1 MLQDCMNLVVDI
13 GNNFFKLGIFE
24 NSNLVF
30 SFFDKNDKIDVEIEK
45 IILNYSKIT
54 SALISNVSSV
64 KINDIL
70 NKLNIKIYE
79 LDSTF
84 IFPFKLNYKTPESL
98 GNDRL
103 ALAAAAT
110 ILFPNSNNLVID
122 AGTCITIDFID
133 NNNHFMGGSIS
144 PGVKM
149 RYDSL
154 NHYTANLPLLK
165 NENNFNYPGDSTN
178 ASIHAGIIGGVS
190 NEINGFIKQI
200 NSRNDKVNVIL
211 TGGDAKILSKTL
223 KITIFANQNFILEG
237 LNSILNLN
245 NN

>member
-1 MLQDCMNLVVDI
+1 MNLVVDI
-13 GNNFFKLGIFE
+13 GNNFFKLGIFQ
-24 NSNLVF
+24 NSNLIF
-30 SFFDKNDKIDVEIEK
+30 SFSEKNGAIDLEIEK
-45 IILNYSKIT
+45 IICKYSEIT
-54 SALISNVSSV
+54 TALISNVSSI

-70 NKLNIKIYE
+70 NRFNINIYE
-79 LDSTF
+79 LNSSF
-84 IFPFKLNYKTPESL
+84 IFPFKLNYQTPETL

-133 NNNHFMGGSIS
+133 NNNHFRGGSIS

-165 NENNFNYPGDSTN
+165 NENNFDYPGNSTN

-200 NSRNDKVNVIL
+200 NSKNEKVNVIL

-237 LNSILNLN
+237 LNCILNLN
-245 NN
+245 KN

>member
-1 MLQDCMNLVVDI
+1 MNLVVDI

-45 IILNYSKIT
+45 IIRSYSKIT
-54 SALISNVSSV
+54 SALISNVSSI

-133 NNNHFMGGSIS
+133 NNNHFIGGSIS

-178 ASIHAGIIGGVS
+178 ASIHAGIIGRVS

-245 NN
+245 KN

>member
-1 MLQDCMNLVVDI
+1 MNLVVDI
-13 GNNFFKLGIFE
+13 GNNFFKLGIFQ
-24 NSNLVF
+24 NSNLIF
-30 SFFDKNDKIDVEIEK
+30 SFSEKNGAIDLEIEK
-45 IILNYSKIT
+45 IISKYSEIT
-54 SALISNVSSV
+54 TALISNVSSV

-70 NKLNIKIYE
+70 NRFNINIYE
-79 LDSTF
+79 LNSSF
-84 IFPFKLNYKTPESL
+84 IFPFKLNYQTPETL

-133 NNNHFMGGSIS
+133 NNNHFRGGSIS

-165 NENNFNYPGDSTN
+165 NENNFDYPGNSTN

-200 NSRNDKVNVIL
+200 ISKNEKVNVIL

-237 LNSILNLN
+237 LNCILNLN
-245 NN
+245 KKIN

>member
-1 MLQDCMNLVVDI
+1 MNLVVDI

-45 IILNYSKIT
+45 IIRSYTKIT
-54 SALISNVSSV
+54 SALISNVSSI

-133 NNNHFMGGSIS
+133 NNNNFIGGSIS

-165 NENNFNYPGDSTN
+165 NENSFNYPGDSTN

-237 LNSILNLN
+237 LNCILNLN
-245 NN
+245 KN

>member
-1 MLQDCMNLVVDI
+1 MNLVVDI
-13 GNNFFKLGIFE
+13 GNNYFKLGIFE

-45 IILNYSKIT
+45 IIRKIQQIFQC
-54 SALISNVSSV
+54 SDFQCFFL

-84 IFPFKLNYKTPESL
+84 IFPFKLNYQDPRNF

-133 NNNHFMGGSIS
+133 NNNHFIGGSIS
-144 PGVKM
+144 PG
-149 RYDSL
+149 
-154 NHYTANLPLLK
+154 
-165 NENNFNYPGDSTN
+165 
-178 ASIHAGIIGGVS
+178 
-190 NEINGFIKQI
+190 
-200 NSRNDKVNVIL
+200 
-211 TGGDAKILSKTL
+211 SK
-223 KITIFANQNFILEG
+223 
-237 LNSILNLN
+237 
-245 NN
+245 

>member
-1 MLQDCMNLVVDI
+1 MNLVVDI

-45 IILNYSKIT
+45 IIRSYSKIT
-54 SALISNVSSV
+54 SALISNVSSI

-110 ILFPNSNNLVID
+110 ILYPNSNNLVID

-133 NNNHFMGGSIS
+133 NNNNFIGGSIS

-245 NN
+245 KN

>member
-1 MLQDCMNLVVDI
+1 MNLVVDI

-45 IILNYSKIT
+45 IILNYRKIT

-245 NN
+245 KN

>member
-1 MLQDCMNLVVDI
+1 MNLVVDI

-45 IILNYSKIT
+45 IIRSYSKIT
-54 SALISNVSSV
+54 SALISNFSTI

-133 NNNHFMGGSIS
+133 NNNHFIGGSIS

-165 NENNFNYPGDSTN
+165 NENSFNYPGDSTN

-245 NN
+245 KN

>member
-1 MLQDCMNLVVDI
+1 MNLVVDI

-45 IILNYSKIT
+45 IIRSYTKIT
-54 SALISNVSSV
+54 SALISNVSSI

-133 NNNHFMGGSIS
+133 NNNRFIGGSIS

-165 NENNFNYPGDSTN
+165 SENNFNYPGDSTN

-200 NSRNDKVNVIL
+200 NSRNNKVNVIL

-245 NN
+245 KN

>member
-1 MLQDCMNLVVDI
+1 MNLVVDI

-45 IILNYSKIT
+45 IIRSYSKIT
-54 SALISNVSSV
+54 SALISNVSSI
-64 KINDIL
+64 KINHIL

-84 IFPFKLNYKTPESL
+84 IFPFKLNYKTPETL

-133 NNNHFMGGSIS
+133 NNNHFTGGSIS

-165 NENNFNYPGDSTN
+165 NKNNFNFPGNSTN
-178 ASIHAGIIGGVS
+178 ASIHAGIICGVS
-190 NEINGFIKQI
+190 NEIMGFINQI
-200 NSRNDKVNVIL
+200 NSRYEKVNVIL

-237 LNSILNLN
+237 LNCILNLN
-245 NN
+245 KN

>member
-1 MLQDCMNLVVDI
+1 MNLVVDI

-45 IILNYSKIT
+45 IILNYRKIT

-200 NSRNDKVNVIL
+200 NSTNDKVNVIL

-245 NN
+245 KN

>member
-1 MLQDCMNLVVDI
+1 MNLVVDI

-24 NSNLVF
+24 NSNLIFGF
-30 SFFDKNDKIDVEIEK
+30 SDKNDKIDVEIEK
-45 IILNYSKIT
+45 IICKYKEINR
-54 SALISNVSSV
+54 ALISNVSSV
-64 KINDIL
+64 DIRGLL
-70 NKLNIKIYE
+70 NKFNIRTFE

-84 IFPFKLNYKTPESL
+84 IFPFKLNYKTPETL

-133 NNNHFMGGSIS
+133 NNNHFTGGSIS

-154 NHYTANLPLLK
+154 NHYTANLPRLK
-165 NENNFNYPGDSTN
+165 NKNNFNFPGNSTN

-190 NEINGFIKQI
+190 NEIMGFINQI
-200 NSRNDKVNVIL
+200 NSRYEKVNVIL

-237 LNSILNLN
+237 LNCILNLN

>member
-1 MLQDCMNLVVDI
+1 MNLVVDI

-24 NSNLVF
+24 NSNLIF

-45 IILNYSKIT
+45 IISSYSKIT
-54 SALISNVSSV
+54 SALISNVSSI

-110 ILFPNSNNLVID
+110 ILYPNSNNLVID

-133 NNNHFMGGSIS
+133 NNNYFMGGSIS

-245 NN
+245 KN

>member
-1 MLQDCMNLVVDI
+1 MNLVVDI

-45 IILNYSKIT
+45 IMRSYSKIT
-54 SALISNVSSV
+54 SALISNVSSI

-133 NNNHFMGGSIS
+133 NNNHFIGGSIS

-165 NENNFNYPGDSTN
+165 NENSFNYPGDSTN

-245 NN
+245 KN

>member
-1 MLQDCMNLVVDI
+1 MNLVVDI

-45 IILNYSKIT
+45 IIRSYSKIT
-54 SALISNVSSV
+54 SALISNVSSI

-122 AGTCITIDFID
+122 AGTCITIDFIN

-245 NN
+245 KN

>member
-1 MLQDCMNLVVDI
+1 MNLVVDI

-24 NSNLVF
+24 NSNLIF
-30 SFFDKNDKIDVEIEK
+30 SFSDNNDRIDIEIEK
-45 IILNYSKIT
+45 IICKHRELNN
-54 SALISNVSSV
+54 ALISNVSS
-64 KINDIL
+64 
-70 NKLNIKIYE
+70 LNISGILDRFNIKTYE

-84 IFPFKLNYKTPESL
+84 VFPFKLNYKTPETL

-133 NNNHFMGGSIS
+133 NNNHFIGGSIS

-165 NENNFNYPGDSTN
+165 YKNNFNFPGNSTN
-178 ASIHAGIIGGVS
+178 SSIHAGIIGGVS
-190 NEINGFIKQI
+190 NEITGFINKI
-200 NSRNDKVNVIL
+200 NSRYEKLNVIL

-237 LNSILNLN
+237 LNYILNLN
-245 NN
+245 KN

>member
-1 MLQDCMNLVVDI
+1 MNLVVDI

-45 IILNYSKIT
+45 IIRSYSKIT
-54 SALISNVSSV
+54 SALISNVSSI
-64 KINDIL
+64 KINHIL

-245 NN
+245 KN

>member
-1 MLQDCMNLVVDI
+1 MNLVVDI

-45 IILNYSKIT
+45 IIRSYSKIT
-54 SALISNVSSV
+54 SALISNVSSI

-84 IFPFKLNYKTPESL
+84 IFPFKINYKTPESL

-110 ILFPNSNNLVID
+110 ILYPNSNNLVID

-200 NSRNDKVNVIL
+200 NSRNNKVNVIL

-223 KITIFANQNFILEG
+223 KITIFANQNFILDG

-245 NN
+245 KD

>member
-1 MLQDCMNLVVDI
+1 MNLVVDI

-45 IILNYSKIT
+45 IIGNYSKIT
-54 SALISNVSSV
+54 SALISNVSSL
-64 KINDIL
+64 KINHIL

-110 ILFPNSNNLVID
+110 ILYPNSNNLVID

-133 NNNHFMGGSIS
+133 NNNYFMGGSIS

-245 NN
+245 KN

>member
-1 MLQDCMNLVVDI
+1 MNLVVDI

-30 SFFDKNDKIDVEIEK
+30 SFFEKNDKIDVEIEK
-45 IILNYSKIT
+45 IIHSYSKIT
-54 SALISNVSSV
+54 SALISNVSSI

-110 ILFPNSNNLVID
+110 ILYPNSNNLVID

-245 NN
+245 KN

>member
-1 MLQDCMNLVVDI
+1 MNLVVDI

-45 IILNYSKIT
+45 IIHSYSKIT

-110 ILFPNSNNLVID
+110 ILYPNSNNLVID
-122 AGTCITIDFID
+122 AGTCITIDFIN

-245 NN
+245 KN

>member
-1 MLQDCMNLVVDI
+1 MNLVVDI

-30 SFFDKNDKIDVEIEK
+30 SFFEKNDKIDVEIEK
-45 IILNYSKIT
+45 IIHSYSKIT
-54 SALISNVSSV
+54 SALISNVSTI

-133 NNNHFMGGSIS
+133 CNDNFFGGSIS
-144 PGVKM
+144 PGIDM
-149 RYDSL
+149 RYKSL
-154 NHYTANLPLLK
+154 NNYTANLPLLEISNK
-165 NENNFNYPGDSTN
+165 FSFPGDSTDT
-178 ASIHAGIIGGVS
+178 SIHSGVIGGVC
-190 NEINGFIKQI
+190 NEINGFIDNISSKY
-200 NSRNDKVNVIL
+200 DDVKVIL
-211 TGGDAKILSKTL
+211 TGGNAKFLSKTL
-223 KITIFANQNFILEG
+223 KITIFANQNFILDG

-245 NN
+245 KE

>member
-1 MLQDCMNLVVDI
+1 MNLVVDI

-45 IILNYSKIT
+45 IIRSYTKIT
-54 SALISNVSSV
+54 SALISNVSSI

-110 ILFPNSNNLVID
+110 ILYPNSNNLVID

-133 NNNHFMGGSIS
+133 NNNYFMGGSIS

-245 NN
+245 KN

>member
-1 MLQDCMNLVVDI
+1 MNLVVDI

-45 IILNYSKIT
+45 IILNYRKIT

-237 LNSILNLN
+237 LNCILNLN
-245 NN
+245 KS

>member
-1 MLQDCMNLVVDI
+1 MNLVVDI

-24 NSNLVF
+24 NSNLIF
-30 SFFDKNDKIDVEIEK
+30 SFSDKNNRIDIEIEK
-45 IILNYSKIT
+45 IIGKYSEIT
-54 SALISNVSSV
+54 SALISNVSS
-64 KINDIL
+64 IQISDIL
-70 NKLNIKIYE
+70 NRFNINTYE

-84 IFPFKLNYKTPESL
+84 IFPFKLNYNTPVTL
-98 GNDRL
+98 GNDRI

-110 ILFPNSNNLVID
+110 ISFPNSNNLVID

-133 NNNHFMGGSIS
+133 NNNNFTGGSIS

-165 NENNFNYPGDSTN
+165 NKNNFNFPGNSTN

-190 NEINGFIKQI
+190 NEIMGFINQI
-200 NSRNDKVNVIL
+200 NSRYEKVNVIL

-237 LNSILNLN
+237 LNYILNLN
-245 NN
+245 KN

>member
-1 MLQDCMNLVVDI
+1 MNLVVDI

-45 IILNYSKIT
+45 IIRSYSKIT
-54 SALISNVSSV
+54 SALISNVSSI

-133 NNNHFMGGSIS
+133 NNNHFIGGSIS

-223 KITIFANQNFILEG
+223 KITIFANQNFILDG

-245 NN
+245 KE

>member
-1 MLQDCMNLVVDI
+1 MNLVVDI

-45 IILNYSKIT
+45 IIRSYSKIT
-54 SALISNVSSV
+54 SALISNVSSI

-133 NNNHFMGGSIS
+133 NNNHFIGGSIS

-154 NHYTANLPLLK
+154 NHYTANLPLLN

-211 TGGDAKILSKTL
+211 TGGDAKILSKSVIN
-223 KITIFANQNFILEG
+223 KI
-237 LNSILNLN
+237 
-245 NN
+245 

>member
-1 MLQDCMNLVVDI
+1 MNLVVDI
-13 GNNFFKLGIFE
+13 GNNFFKLGIFQ
-24 NSNLVF
+24 NSNLIF
-30 SFFDKNDKIDVEIEK
+30 SFSEKNGAIDLEIEK
-45 IILNYSKIT
+45 IISKYSEIT
-54 SALISNVSSV
+54 TALISNVSSV

-70 NKLNIKIYE
+70 NRFNINIYE
-79 LDSTF
+79 LNSSF
-84 IFPFKLNYKTPESL
+84 IFPFKLNYQTPETL

-133 NNNHFMGGSIS
+133 NNNHFRGGSIS

-165 NENNFNYPGDSTN
+165 NENNFDYPGNSTN

-190 NEINGFIKQI
+190 NEIMGFINQI
-200 NSRNDKVNVIL
+200 NSRYEKVNVIL

-237 LNSILNLN
+237 LNCILNLN
-245 NN
+245 KKIN

>member
-1 MLQDCMNLVVDI
+1 MNLVVDI

-30 SFFDKNDKIDVEIEK
+30 SFFEKNDKIDVEIEK
-45 IILNYSKIT
+45 IIHSYSKIT

-110 ILFPNSNNLVID
+110 ILYPNSNNLVID
-122 AGTCITIDFID
+122 AGTCITIDFIN

-237 LNSILNLN
+237 LNCILNLN
-245 NN
+245 KN

>member
-1 MLQDCMNLVVDI
+1 MNLVVDI

-45 IILNYSKIT
+45 IIRSYSKIT
-54 SALISNVSSV
+54 SALISNVSSIE
-64 KINDIL
+64 INDIL

-245 NN
+245 KN

>member
-1 MLQDCMNLVVDI
+1 MNLVVDI

-45 IILNYSKIT
+45 IIRSYSKIT
-54 SALISNVSSV
+54 SALISNVSSI

-122 AGTCITIDFID
+122 AGTCITIDFI
-133 NNNHFMGGSIS
+133 NNYNHFMGGSIS

-245 NN
+245 KN

>member
-1 MLQDCMNLVVDI
+1 MNLVVDI

-30 SFFDKNDKIDVEIEK
+30 SFFEKNDKIDVEIEK
-45 IILNYSKIT
+45 IIHSYSKIT

-122 AGTCITIDFID
+122 AGTCITIDFIN

-245 NN
+245 KN

>member
-1 MLQDCMNLVVDI
+1 MNLVVDI

-30 SFFDKNDKIDVEIEK
+30 SFFEKNDKIDAEIEK
-45 IILNYSKIT
+45 IIHSYSKIT

-110 ILFPNSNNLVID
+110 ILYPNSNNLVID

-245 NN
+245 KN

>member
-1 MLQDCMNLVVDI
+1 MNLVVDI

-30 SFFDKNDKIDVEIEK
+30 SFFDKNDKIHVEIEK
-45 IILNYSKIT
+45 IISSYSKIT
-54 SALISNVSSV
+54 SALISNVSSI

-70 NKLNIKIYE
+70 NKLNIKTYE

-165 NENNFNYPGDSTN
+165 NENSFNYPGDSTN

-245 NN
+245 KN

>member
-1 MLQDCMNLVVDI
+1 MNLVVDI
-13 GNNFFKLGIFE
+13 GNNFFKLGIFQ
-24 NSNLVF
+24 NSNLIF
-30 SFFDKNDKIDVEIEK
+30 SFSEKNGAIDVEIEK
-45 IILNYSKIT
+45 IIYKYSEIT
-54 SALISNVSSV
+54 TALISNVSCI

-70 NKLNIKIYE
+70 NRFNINIYE

-84 IFPFKLNYKTPESL
+84 IFPFKLNYQTPETL

-165 NENNFNYPGDSTN
+165 NENNFDYPGNSTN

-200 NSRNDKVNVIL
+200 NSKNEKVNVIL

-237 LNSILNLN
+237 LNCILNLN
-245 NN
+245 KN